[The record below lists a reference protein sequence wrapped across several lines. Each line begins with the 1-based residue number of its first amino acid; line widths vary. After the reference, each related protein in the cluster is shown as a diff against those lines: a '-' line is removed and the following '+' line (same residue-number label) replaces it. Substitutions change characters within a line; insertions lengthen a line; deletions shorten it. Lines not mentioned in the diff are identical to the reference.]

1 MSLKYIA
8 QSFKVPAVRGQ
19 RILSHDGLRPRMGTI
34 IGARGQLL
42 RVQFDGEAESEIVHP
57 RRKLEYIRAEEK
69 IAS

>member
-1 MSLKYIA
+1 MSLDYIA

-19 RILSHDGLRPRMGTI
+19 RVISHDGLRQRTGTI

-42 RVQFDGEAESEIVHP
+42 RVQFDGETASEIVHP
-57 RRKLEYIRAEEK
+57 RRKLEYVQAEEK